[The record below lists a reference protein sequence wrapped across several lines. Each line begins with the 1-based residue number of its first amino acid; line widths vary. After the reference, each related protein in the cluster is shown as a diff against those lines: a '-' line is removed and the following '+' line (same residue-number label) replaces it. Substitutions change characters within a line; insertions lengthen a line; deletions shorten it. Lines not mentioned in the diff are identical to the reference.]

1 MPSFDIVSELDFQ
14 EIRNAIDQASREFT
28 QRYDFKGT
36 DTKVEL
42 TEEAISLNSESEER
56 LNAARQVVEEKLVK
70 RKVSLRGVNFGE
82 IDTAAG
88 GRVAQVAT
96 LNSGISSENAKELHK
111 FIKELKLKG
120 IQSQTQ
126 GDQLRVTGKKRDDLQ
141 EIISLMKET
150 DFKVALQ
157 FINFRD

>member
-14 EIRNAIDQASREFT
+14 EVRNAVDQASREFT

-36 DTKVEL
+36 DTQVEL
-42 TEEAISLNSESEER
+42 GEESISLNSSSEER
-56 LNAARQVVEEKLVK
+56 LNAARQVIEEKLVK
-70 RKVSLRGVNFGE
+70 RKISLRSVEFEKATN
-82 IDTAAG
+82 AAG
-88 GRVAQVAT
+88 GRASQVGT
-96 LNSGISSENAKELHK
+96 LTSGISSEKAKDLNK
-111 FIKELKLKG
+111 FIKEQGLKG

-141 EIISLMKET
+141 TLIALLKEEN
-150 DFKVALQ
+150 FKVDLQ